1 MVQIIILD
9 KAQEDLEE
17 IAEYWAKF
25 SVNSAR
31 QRLDEIYDKIR
42 LLESFSRLGKVYE
55 ELNYPKVREIVAGPY
70 RVIYHIV
77 SETKIHILTIH
88 NSKVPLDWEDVKPN

>member
-17 IAEYWAKF
+17 LVSYWARF
-25 SVNSAR
+25 SQKVAR
-31 QRLDEIYDKIR
+31 HHLDQIYEKIR
-42 LLESFSRLGKVYE
+42 LLESFPYLGKVYE
-55 ELNYPKVREIVAGPY
+55 ELNYPKVRETTVGPY
-70 RVIYHIV
+70 RLIYHVV

-88 NSKVPLDWEDVKPN
+88 HSARPLNWEDVKPN